1 MPVGMDALRNEI
13 SRHSDVCHLLQ
24 SCGNHPNLVRM
35 CYLFV
40 DQLPRLAEHI
50 NQQRKLWAEGRLE
63 SSSPSTRAQL
73 QRDLQAQL
81 EQGDLKP
88 NQVFVLAA
96 YELCRGGDLKKLLGK
111 HKQDQTQEGVSPSWG
126 LPLRRAKMLAFQM
139 LNGLAFLHNEKV
151 SHNSSQLHRVI
162 SGCCA
167 HLKPGK

>member
-1 MPVGMDALRNEI
+1 
-13 SRHSDVCHLLQ
+13 
-24 SCGNHPNLVRM
+24 M

-50 NQQRKLWAEGRLE
+50 NQQRKLWAERQVE
-63 SSSPSTRAQL
+63 AATSSTRSQL

-96 YELCRGGDLKKLLGK
+96 YELCKGGDLKKLLAK
-111 HKQDQTQEGVSPSWG
+111 HKQDQTQDGVSPLWG
-126 LPLRRAKMLAFQM
+126 LPLRRTKMLAFQM

-151 SHNSSQLHRVI
+151 RRGAMVFFCHS
-162 SGCCA
+162 
-167 HLKPGK
+167 